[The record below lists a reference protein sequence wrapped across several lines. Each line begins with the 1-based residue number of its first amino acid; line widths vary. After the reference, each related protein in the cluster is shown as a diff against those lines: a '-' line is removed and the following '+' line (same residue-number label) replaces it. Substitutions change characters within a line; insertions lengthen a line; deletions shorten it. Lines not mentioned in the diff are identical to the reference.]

1 MAFETVTIAMHS
13 KRSCQLAAPRALVL
27 ILAAFLWGLSQAIAA
42 TGDYRLG
49 AGDLLEI
56 VVFDHGEFSLDARVS
71 QTGNITF
78 PLVGQV
84 PVAGLSTRDVELLL
98 ARHLIDGGF
107 VKQPQVSVLV
117 SEYQSQKV
125 SVMGQVA
132 KPGQYPLDVS
142 KKVLD
147 VLALAGGV
155 LNDTAA
161 DDLTLVRAD
170 SSRVV
175 IDLQKLFDGDPA
187 ANLGVQD
194 GDTVF
199 IAHAPQFYIYGQ
211 VQHPGQY
218 RLERHTTISQAI
230 SLGGGLMPRGTQRG
244 AVIKRVDPS
253 GKEHR
258 YSVREDDVLQPNDVL
273 MIKTSLF

>member
-1 MAFETVTIAMHS
+1 MLTEPNCRRPAARIGHVAGLFIVTLATVMVGLMQA
-13 KRSCQLAAPRALVL
+13 RAK
-27 ILAAFLWGLSQAIAA
+27 SE
-42 TGDYRLG
+42 DYRLG
-49 AGDLLEI
+49 AGDLLAI
-56 VVFDHGEFSLDARVS
+56 VVFDHGEFSLDARIS

-132 KPGQYPLDVS
+132 KPGQFPLDVS
-142 KKVLD
+142 KRVLD

-155 LNDTAA
+155 LNDSAA
-161 DDLTLVRAD
+161 DEATLVRAD

-187 ANLGVQD
+187 ANLSVQD

-218 RLERHTTISQAI
+218 RLERKTTISQAI
-230 SLGGGLMPRGTQRG
+230 SLGGGLTPRGTQRG
-244 AVIKRVDPS
+244 AIIKRVDPS

-258 YSVREDDVLQPNDVL
+258 YPVRNDDVLQPNDVL

>member
-1 MAFETVTIAMHS
+1 MRISRWSEWRGRGFA
-13 KRSCQLAAPRALVL
+13 RALIV
-27 ILAAFLWGLSQAIAA
+27 AAA
-42 TGDYRLG
+42 TILVWTDAAAKPEDYRIG
-49 AGDLLEI
+49 AGDLLKI
-56 VVFDHGEFSLDARVS
+56 VVFDHDELSVDVRVS

-84 PVAGLSTRDVELLL
+84 PVAGLSTRDTELLL
-98 ARHLIDGGF
+98 ARHLIEGGF
-107 VKQPQVSVLV
+107 VKQPQISVLV

-125 SVMGQVA
+125 SVMGQVT
-132 KPGQYPLDVS
+132 KPGQYPLDAS

-161 DDLTLVRAD
+161 DEATLVRAD
-170 SSRVV
+170 GSRAV
-175 IDLQKLFDGDPA
+175 IDLQTLFDGNPA
-187 ANLGVQD
+187 VNFPVQD

-218 RLERHTTISQAI
+218 RLARHTTISQAI
-230 SLGGGLMPRGTQRG
+230 SVGGGLTPRGTQRG
-244 AVIKRVDPS
+244 AVVKRVDAK
-253 GKEHR
+253 GKEHKV
-258 YSVREDDVLQPNDVL
+258 SVKDEDVLQPDDVL